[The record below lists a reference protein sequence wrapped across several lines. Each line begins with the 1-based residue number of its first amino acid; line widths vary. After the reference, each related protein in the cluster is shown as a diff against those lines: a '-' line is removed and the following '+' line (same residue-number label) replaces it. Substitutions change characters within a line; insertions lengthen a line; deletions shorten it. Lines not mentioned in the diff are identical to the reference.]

1 MPEGT
6 AAPELRILLGEEQA
20 AARDLVKLVL
30 GRLRHQIESVANG
43 GAVLALARDDPP
55 DLVLVS
61 TTLPDMSGPP
71 LIGALR
77 ELPGLEAVPIVAL
90 YQGGPEVRQACI
102 AAGAAA
108 CLSRPL
114 EIERLLRVF
123 ERLVGPRA
131 RAGTPAREPVVDL
144 DHLRQ
149 FTDGDLQLE
158 GELSALFLATTE
170 VYLKDMR
177 AALREGRAW
186 ASTAHALKGASAN
199 LGARRIAALALV
211 AERSEPSPGQ
221 LEAIEAAIDEVRAL
235 FEHRGA
241 TPDRPEDNEGTARPP
256 RESP

>member
-1 MPEGT
+1 MPDGT
-6 AAPELRILLGEEQA
+6 AAPRLRILLAEEQA

-30 GRLRHQIESVANG
+30 GRLHHQIESVASG
-43 GAVLALARDDPP
+43 SAALARARHDSA

-61 TTLPDMSGPP
+61 TTLPDMPGAP

-77 ELPGLEAVPIVAL
+77 ELPELGAVPIVAI

-114 EIERLLRVF
+114 EIERLLRVI

-131 RAGTPAREPVVDL
+131 RAGTPAREPVVDP

-149 FTDGDLQLE
+149 FTDGDAQLE
-158 GELSALFLATTE
+158 GELSALFLSTAD
-170 VYLKDMR
+170 VYLQDMR
-177 AALREGRAW
+177 EALRDGRAW
-186 ASTAHALKGASAN
+186 TSTAHALKGASAN
-199 LGARRIAALALV
+199 LGARRIAALALI
-211 AERSEPSPGQ
+211 AERSEPSLAQ
-221 LEAIEAAIDEVRAL
+221 LGAIEAAIDEVRAF
-235 FEHRGA
+235 FEHGRA
-241 TPDRPEDNEGTARPP
+241 IPDRSDDHEESAGSA